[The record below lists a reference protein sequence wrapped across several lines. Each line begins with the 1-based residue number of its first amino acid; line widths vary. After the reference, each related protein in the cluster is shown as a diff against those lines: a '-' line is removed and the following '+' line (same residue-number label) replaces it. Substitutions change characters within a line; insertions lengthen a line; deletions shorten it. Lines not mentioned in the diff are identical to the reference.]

1 MGAGNLDKV
10 DFADVFKQVPLAM
23 IIARDRI
30 MVECNDAALEMFR
43 AARSDIVPKLFSV
56 LYPGVDEFEAA
67 GRRME
72 PFLAGRVA
80 QDDNRIMRRIDGSH
94 FWVRVR
100 GHAFNLAVPHALT
113 AWLFSEVHDAAEG
126 DPQNVSLTP
135 REREI
140 AALLL
145 DRLTSKEIAKTLEI
159 SPKTVDIHRASLLK
173 KYAVHS
179 TADLIEK
186 LRA

>member
-1 MGAGNLDKV
+1 MILNENLN
-10 DFADVFKQVPLAM
+10 FQEIFRQVPLAM

-30 MVECNDAALEMFR
+30 MIECNDAALEMFR
-43 AARSDIVPKLFSV
+43 AARPDIVPKLFSV

-100 GHAFNLAVPHALT
+100 GHAFNRATPHALT
-113 AWLFSEVHDAAEG
+113 AWLFSEVHDTGEG
-126 DPQNVSLTP
+126 DPKNVGLTP

-145 DRLTSKEIAKTLEI
+145 DRLTSKQIAKALDI

-173 KYAVHS
+173 KYAVRS
-179 TADLIEK
+179 TAELIEK

>member
-1 MGAGNLDKV
+1 MELNEIT
-10 DFADVFKQVPLAM
+10 DFRAVFQQVPLAM

-30 MVECNDAALEMFR
+30 MVECNDAALTMFR
-43 AARSDIVPKLFSV
+43 ATHRDIVPKLFSV
-56 LYPGVDEFEAA
+56 LYPGVDEFEEA

-100 GHAFNLAVPHALT
+100 GHAFNRAVPHECT
-113 AWLFSEVHDAAEG
+113 AWLFSEVHDAVAG
-126 DPQNVSLTP
+126 DPQHVSLTP

-145 DRLTSKEIAKTLEI
+145 DRLTSKEIAKALQI

-173 KYAVHS
+173 KYAVPS
-179 TADLIEK
+179 TAGLIEK
-186 LRA
+186 LRS